1 MNNIAIVV
9 IRSPQSLPENMVVYR
24 VLSHK
29 KICARG
35 PTHHHNLAV
44 AEKFGPSSPESI
56 VAGLTVR
63 KPDVLRTF
71 LHVII
76 DTVAV
81 EHDLTPYIAETRD
94 CGDSQ
99 EDSFNRRGIDRDAGR
114 SVRRR
119 RPYFFQVAISELN
132 SAAIITAP
140 TDKSSTGTFDDIYR

>member
-63 KPDVLRTF
+63 KPDVYCDTLGSDGDVLQSVLEEMGFGHFTRVVVCEGVLVNHCCENWGAVWRTF
-71 LHVII
+71 
-76 DTVAV
+76 
-81 EHDLTPYIAETRD
+81 R
-94 CGDSQ
+94 
-99 EDSFNRRGIDRDAGR
+99 
-114 SVRRR
+114 
-119 RPYFFQVAISELN
+119 
-132 SAAIITAP
+132 
-140 TDKSSTGTFDDIYR
+140 